1 MKKWLQ
7 WNPDRNGTIRLL
19 LILAAILGVFAA
31 VEIYA
36 PDIQY
41 RSASAGFG
49 PDWQCTPRPEAIRF
63 ASRSP
68 RDNAPSV

>member
-31 VEIYA
+31 VVIYA
-36 PDIQY
+36 PDI
-41 RSASAGFG
+41 
-49 PDWQCTPRPEAIRF
+49 
-63 ASRSP
+63 
-68 RDNAPSV
+68 N

>member
-31 VEIYA
+31 VVTYA
-36 PDIQY
+36 PDIQC
-41 RSASAGFG
+41 RGATAGFG
-49 PDWQCTPRPEAIRF
+49 PDWECTPQPQGGPVCIKKPAR
-63 ASRSP
+63 
-68 RDNAPSV
+68 

>member
-19 LILAAILGVFAA
+19 LILVAILGIFAA
-31 VEIYA
+31 VVIYA

-41 RSASAGFG
+41 RSANAGFG
-49 PDWQCTPRPEAIRF
+49 PDWQCTPQAQGDPVCIKK
-63 ASRSP
+63 P
-68 RDNAPSV
+68 AP